1 MAYKPDISI
10 ANTPLAHASI
20 LTTTGVYIY
29 KQKNIPIYIGKAV
42 NLKARLASH
51 RQNAKTDLKEAQ
63 IQELADAIDVV
74 YTESEFLA
82 LVLESELISH
92 FKPKYNVRW
101 RDDKSYLYIKIT
113 VKEPYPKV
121 LIVRKEYDDKAKY
134 FGPFDSMKSVEGVL
148 RGVRRVVPF
157 CMQKS
162 LQKRACFYHKLGL
175 CDPCP
180 SAIHSV
186 ENKIIQEKLKR
197 TYRANI
203 RLIVKILEGK
213 TELVSRYLQKEIRL
227 HTQKQEYE
235 HAMKLRDSLY
245 HLEKLLTHGSF
256 IHTTTQMAST
266 PEKALHEL
274 KELITPF
281 FPTLTKLHRIEC
293 YDNSTLDF
301 DHATASMVVFTDGRI
316 DKKEYK
322 RFKLKLSHTSDFE
335 MMQEVMIRRNQN
347 TKWSKPHLI
356 VIDGGKPQLKAV
368 EKVMSQLAHQMG
380 TPSPITQVPYI
391 GIAKHPDR
399 IIIGVPGFPTLRPL
413 RHHRGFRLI
422 QHLRDEAHRFA
433 KKYHTYLRDKTKSLV

>member
-10 ANTPLAHASI
+10 ANTPLGHASI

-29 KQKNIPIYIGKAV
+29 KQNNIPIYIGKAV

-51 RQNAKTDLKEAQ
+51 RQNAKTDLKETQ
-63 IQELADAIDVV
+63 IQAFADVIDVV

-180 SAIHSV
+180 SEIHSI
-186 ENKIIQEKLKR
+186 ENGTKQTQLKR
-197 TYRANI
+197 KYRSNI

-213 TELVSRYLQKEIRL
+213 TELVSRYLQKEIRR
-227 HTQKQEYE
+227 HTQHEEYE
-235 HAMKLRDSLY
+235 QAMKLRDSLY
-245 HLEKLLTHGSF
+245 HLEKLLKHGSF
-256 IHTTTQMAST
+256 IHTATQMAST

-274 KELITPF
+274 KSLIAPF
-281 FPTLTKLHRIEC
+281 FSTLTKLHRIEC

-301 DHATASMVVFTDGRI
+301 DHTSASMVVFTDGRI

-322 RFKLKLSHTSDFE
+322 RFKLKLAHTSDFE
-335 MMQEVMIRRNQN
+335 MMQEVMTRRNQN

-368 EKVMSQLAHQMG
+368 EKVMSQLAHQTS
-380 TPSPITQVPYI
+380 TPSSITQVPYI

-399 IIIGVPGFPTLRPL
+399 IIVGVPGFPILRPQRNHL
-413 RHHRGFRLI
+413 GFRLI

-433 KKYHTYLRDKTKSLV
+433 KKYHTHLRDKTKSLV